1 MFLFFGDKGYGI
13 LDPEQVSNQHNTQS
27 LDKHFKEN
35 KILY

>member
-13 LDPEQVSNQHNTQS
+13 LDPEQVSNQDNTQS